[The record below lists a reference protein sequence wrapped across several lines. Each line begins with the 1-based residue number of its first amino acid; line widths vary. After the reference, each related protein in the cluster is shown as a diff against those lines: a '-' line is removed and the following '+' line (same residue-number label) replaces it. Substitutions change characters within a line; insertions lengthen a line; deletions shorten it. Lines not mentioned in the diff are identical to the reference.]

1 MYPHIVSD
9 SAYRMSIEEGIYN
22 VNLKNI
28 LFLTA
33 ISLIWGSQFLFV
45 DIVISTVSPITLAA
59 AKALFGAITL
69 ALIYIF
75 VATKKE
81 KSQPSSTY
89 QNKKVT
95 ILYVAIAFFEAIIPF
110 FLIGWGQQWVSSSI
124 ASIIMGTIPI
134 FTLLILFI
142 FRISRLR
149 LMHFLSIGIGF
160 VGLLLMIL
168 PSLTIDFTNQSVMGM
183 SALIIA
189 SLSFAVSLILIEKLP
204 VVSSVLAMRNV
215 LIIASI
221 VLIPASFLM
230 ESPLS
235 MELTL
240 SQILSLLIL
249 GIFHAG
255 IVYMMFN
262 QLIKQSGAA
271 FASLT
276 NYFVP
281 VIGVVLGTILLGDQ
295 IDMNTWIA
303 LFTILVSLIIGSFA
317 SRNST

>member
-1 MYPHIVSD
+1 MK
-9 SAYRMSIEEGIYN
+9 
-22 VNLKNI
+22 LKNI

-45 DIVISTVSPITLAA
+45 DIVISKVPPVTLAA
-59 AKALFGAITL
+59 AKALVGAITL
-69 ALIYIF
+69 ALIYFFI
-75 VATKKE
+75 AAKE
-81 KSQPSSTY
+81 EQRQPASAS

-95 ILYVAIAFFEAIIPF
+95 FLYVAIALFEAIIPF

-160 VGLLLMIL
+160 IGLLLMIL
-168 PSLTIDFTNQSVMGM
+168 PSLTIDFANQSVLGM

-189 SLSFAVSLILIEKLP
+189 SLSFSVSLILIEKLP
-204 VVSSVLAMRNV
+204 VMSSVLAMRNV

-221 VLIPASFLM
+221 VLIPASFLL

-235 MELTL
+235 MELTF

-255 IVYMMFN
+255 LVYMMFN

-281 VIGVVLGTILLGDQ
+281 VIGVFLGTILLGDE
-295 IDMNTWIA
+295 ININTWLA
-303 LFTILVSLIIGSFA
+303 LLIILVSLLMGSFA
-317 SRNST
+317 SKK